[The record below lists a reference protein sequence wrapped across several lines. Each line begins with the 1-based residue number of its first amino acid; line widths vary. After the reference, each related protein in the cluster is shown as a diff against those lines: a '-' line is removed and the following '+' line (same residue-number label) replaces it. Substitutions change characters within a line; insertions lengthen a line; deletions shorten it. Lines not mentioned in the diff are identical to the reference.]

1 MPTPTL
7 IATPAGATANSYAT
21 VAEADAYHDSR
32 LHRVAWLAT
41 GADAA
46 TKTVALI
53 MATRTLDALFEWTA
67 WPTTTT
73 QALQWP
79 RNAVPRRGGLTYVDT
94 MEIPPELKNATAE
107 LARLLIVGDRTAD
120 SDIETNKLRALK
132 AGPVELVFG
141 DGVTAKPIADLVAAL
156 LPPEWGYV
164 RNRYRLTRELIPA

>member
-32 LHRVAWLAT
+32 LHRTDWAAT
-41 GADAA
+41 GSDAD

-53 MATRTLDALFEWTA
+53 MATRTMDALFVWAA

-73 QALQWP
+73 QVLQWP
-79 RNAVPRRGGLTYVDT
+79 RNAVPRRGGLTYVGN

-107 LARLLIVGDRTAD
+107 LARLLIVEDRTAD
-120 SDIETNKLRALK
+120 NDIEKNKLKSLK
-132 AGPVELVFG
+132 AGPVELAFG
-141 DGVTAKPIADLVAAL
+141 EGVTAKPIADLVAAL

-164 RNRYRLTRELIPA
+164 KSRYQLTREVATA